1 MKDDMYTADRHGK
14 QHEISAIREI
24 EARSTMK
31 WAIKSTLVKAALA
44 LNLERFVELPSHKVR
59 RVLQFERI
67 L

>member
-1 MKDDMYTADRHGK
+1 MK
-14 QHEISAIREI
+14 SVPLEI